1 MPVKSCVFL
10 TVLEGL
16 KKICGQI
23 VLRKGMFLDL
33 RLPVEKL
40 GAVGGVP
47 CKQLDAELYCI

>member
-16 KKICGQI
+16 KKIYGQI
-23 VLRKGMFLDL
+23 VLRKGMFLEL

>member
-47 CKQLDAELYCI
+47 CKQLV